1 MTITAKDL
9 AKKLRA
15 YSQQSPDHANAEI
28 MLVYNESDAFPF
40 LGADDT
46 TAMNMGTKV
55 KRFLV
60 FKPDMRGDRLEL
72 KRGMPQ

>member
-1 MTITAKDL
+1 MITAKEL

-15 YSQQSPDHANAEI
+15 YAQQSPEHANAEI

-40 LGADDT
+40 AGANDT
-46 TAMNMGTKV
+46 QAMNTGTKV

-60 FKPDMRGDRLEL
+60 FQPDMKGDRLEL
-72 KRGMPQ
+72 KSGIAH